1 MNTFEFVIVAISLY
15 FLGLA
20 GVIAIANHYS
30 QRLQEWGKKYIS
42 TK

>member
-1 MNTFEFVIVAISLY
+1 MNTIEFVIVAINLF

-30 QRLQEWGKKYIS
+30 QRLQDWGKKHII

>member
-1 MNTFEFVIVAISLY
+1 MNTFEFVIVAISL
-15 FLGLA
+15 FVLGLA

-30 QRLQEWGKKYIS
+30 PRLQKWGKTHIS